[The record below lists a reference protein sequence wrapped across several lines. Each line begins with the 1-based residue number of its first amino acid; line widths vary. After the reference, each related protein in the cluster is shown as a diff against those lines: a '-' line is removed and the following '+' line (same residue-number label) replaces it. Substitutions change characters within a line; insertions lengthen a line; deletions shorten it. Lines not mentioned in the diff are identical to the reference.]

1 MRNALVFILG
11 SLALVVPQAG
21 SAQGPGPS
29 VLWQR
34 PAGPVAGFDRP
45 LETDAAQAPD
55 YRWEGMAI
63 GAGAGALGF
72 GFLGAVVC
80 GLSESSNNCTMAVVG
95 AGVLGAFC
103 GGIIGGVIGGAMPK
117 EEPADSTD
125 EVIEWGS

>member
-1 MRNALVFILG
+1 MLG
-11 SLALVVPQAG
+11 SMALMVPQTG
-21 SAQGPGPS
+21 SAQGAGPS

-34 PAGPVAGFDRP
+34 PAGPIAAFYRP

-63 GAGAGALGF
+63 GAGVGALGF
-72 GFLGAVVC
+72 GFLGAVFC

-95 AGVLGAFC
+95 GVALGAFC

-117 EEPADSTD
+117 EEPADSTA